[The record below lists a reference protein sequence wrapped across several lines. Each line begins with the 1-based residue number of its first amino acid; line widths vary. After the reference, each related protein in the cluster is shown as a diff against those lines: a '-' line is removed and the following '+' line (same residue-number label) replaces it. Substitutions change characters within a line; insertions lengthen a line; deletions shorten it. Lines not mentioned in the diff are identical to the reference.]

1 MVGVRR
7 TADSSRAPATQ
18 ALAEGRRRAAG
29 TRRPAAG
36 RSAVLAL
43 QRRAGNQAVNALMAA
58 KRKAPGEQAVSDMDS
73 ALREMRSDDPAIDKV
88 ETGLKAAKD
97 AGVSVDLEG
106 QKPPASALAVVKTGF
121 GPGSVAAKKAKPPPK
136 AVPKV
141 SPVGKAGAAAAKK
154 AATKGKQAVKKG
166 EGGKGPIPGGAAGGA
181 VDSATAAPAQA
192 PVSGEKL
199 LEPPVPPTPV
209 RPEDDPAFA
218 SVTNAVGG
226 AAAAKKAHPTAAS
239 KAAEAQEAALAP
251 PDDLAGQAKASKV
264 DTMDAQQQGAFDK
277 KAFISAVKVA
287 IEAKSPKTLEEADEF
302 KESGKAGEVKDDVR
316 GLVGQGKQEQAQD
329 IEDATAAAPDTS
341 TAVPKP
347 VTPMGAE
354 QPGTAPQVPAE
365 GAAPKAAPA
374 EQVNLQAGKHEA
386 DQEMA
391 DAGVTEKQLAESKEP
406 SFEQAADDKRAAAEH
421 ADSAPAQYREQEQQV
436 VEQGKAE
443 ASAETATGMAG
454 MQSSQVAALAGLAGD
469 KEATKSKDEQKR
481 AAVTAKIQSI
491 YAATETEVKQILD
504 GIDPKVEAEFE
515 KGEAA
520 ARAAFEAYVAV
531 KMTVY
536 KADRYGGWLGGFKW
550 AKDKL
555 LGMPSKVNEFYEAG
569 RELYLQKM
577 NGVIERVA
585 NIVGGDLSRAKK
597 RIAAGKAE
605 ISAYVKSLPADL
617 RKVGS
622 QASAE
627 IGERFSQL
635 ESDVSNKQQAMVDT
649 LASKYTE
656 ARKGLDERV
665 EAMQAENRG
674 LVDKAIGAIKGVINT
689 IRELTAMLRGALARA
704 SGVIGKIIEAPGKF
718 LDNLIAGVKGGIT
731 KFKDN
736 ILDHLRKGLM
746 SWLFGALAAGGI
758 EMPESFNLKGIIQLL
773 ASIFGLTWA
782 NIRRRVTKR
791 IGERAMGVVEKG
803 VGIFQVMATEG
814 IGGLWR
820 MFLEKIGDVK
830 EMIMEQAKDF
840 VVTQIIKAG
849 ITWLIGLLNPAAAFI
864 KACKLIYDIIMF
876 FVNNARRIVQF
887 VTTVIDS
894 VVDIVRGNVSG
905 VVTKIES
912 VLSQMVP
919 IIISFLASVLGL
931 SGIGDK
937 IRQIVKKL
945 QRPVNK
951 ALDFIVK
958 KGLKL
963 AGPLIRGVKGIGR
976 RVKGRIESGKAWAKG
991 KARAGA
997 ERLGAARDRMLGIT
1011 WRQDFTAN
1019 GERHSVYT
1027 KRRRPGEVFV
1037 ASEEQQAAAAVPT
1050 PRVRSLS
1057 TRFSAFAQRG
1067 EVDAA
1072 RRVFADLVEAT
1083 KQRFLRERVPGMAEE
1098 VPQKPPGDSKVGTR
1112 GFHGEKPSSNR
1123 AGHPLYWLESEHV
1136 IPFALGK
1143 SLWRA
1148 LRLHPPSRGEAPDKG
1163 QTTIMIYERAAR
1175 FKTAPDNAMSTAF
1188 RGRIEGSSEVA
1199 KIARLRTTGAVG
1211 LPDKDAEDALA
1222 WVMSFME
1229 AARSDAV
1236 ARTEA
1241 AIDTEHAMVAPGSS
1255 AANGARRGEQ
1265 SRRPKDGE
1273 VAKAAEAQYD
1283 QVVDFVRQ
1291 AVYQRETG
1299 HISLGQATVS
1309 TLQMLPQVGPTLART
1324 IYEWGQQHGGYS
1336 SVDDLLHVRGI
1347 GPSRLERIRPL
1358 VRP

>member
-73 ALREMRSDDPAIDKV
+73 ALREIRSDDPAIDKV

-154 AATKGKQAVKKG
+154 AAAAKGKQAVKKG
-166 EGGKGPIPGGAAGGA
+166 EGGRGPTPGGAAGGA
-181 VDSATAAPAQA
+181 VDRAAAAPAQA

-239 KAAEAQEAALAP
+239 KAAEAQQAALAP
-251 PDDLAGQAKASKV
+251 ADDLAGQAKASKV
-264 DTMDAQQQGAFDK
+264 DTMDAQQQGSFDK
-277 KAFISAVKVA
+277 KAFIAAVKVA

-329 IEDATAAAPDTS
+329 VEAATAAAPDTS

-354 QPGTAPQVPAE
+354 QPGTARQVPAE

-406 SFEQAADDKRAAAEH
+406 SFEQAAVDKRAAAEH

-436 VEQGKAE
+436 IEQGKAE

-491 YAATETEVKQILD
+491 YAATETDVKQILD

-656 ARKGLDERV
+656 SRKGLDERI

-689 IRELTAMLRGALARA
+689 IRELAAMLRGALARA

-905 VVTKIES
+905 VVNKIES
-912 VLSQMVP
+912 ALSQMVP

-951 ALDFIVK
+951 ALDFIIK

-963 AGPLIRGVKGIGR
+963 AGPIIRGIKGIGG
-976 RVKGRIESGKAWAKG
+976 RVKGRIEAGKAWVQG
-991 KARAGA
+991 KAEAGGRWARERFAPRKGRHDVSA
-997 ERLGAARDRMLGIT
+997 ERRGATPHAKLDVERPFSMGGAGHTLSAKVISGRLQFRMASGGFAKLENRIDNLKDQLARARDDALPSNVKGLQSSLDAIKLTLDKAYSIWFSSVHHSEPKYTAAVERQINELVVEAAGQLGDIG
-1011 WRQDFTAN
+1011 RKHGLKALSLF
-1019 GERHSVYT
+1019 GH
-1027 KRRRPGEVFV
+1027 
-1037 ASEEQQAAAAVPT
+1037 ASEWVTAELTLALPYRGKNFRPKVYGGYGIATTTRAVLSVG
-1050 PRVRSLS
+1050 PRSTNSASLS
-1057 TRFSAFAQRG
+1057 LLVRRSSRTRARIY
-1067 EVDAA
+1067 VPYA
-1072 RRVFADLVEAT
+1072 RRSAPTRIADSGSRWIAS
-1083 KQRFLRERVPGMAEE
+1083 LR
-1098 VPQKPPGDSKVGTR
+1098 
-1112 GFHGEKPSSNR
+1112 
-1123 AGHPLYWLESEHV
+1123 W
-1136 IPFALGK
+1136 
-1143 SLWRA
+1143 
-1148 LRLHPPSRGEAPDKG
+1148 
-1163 QTTIMIYERAAR
+1163 
-1175 FKTAPDNAMSTAF
+1175 
-1188 RGRIEGSSEVA
+1188 
-1199 KIARLRTTGAVG
+1199 
-1211 LPDKDAEDALA
+1211 
-1222 WVMSFME
+1222 
-1229 AARSDAV
+1229 
-1236 ARTEA
+1236 
-1241 AIDTEHAMVAPGSS
+1241 
-1255 AANGARRGEQ
+1255 
-1265 SRRPKDGE
+1265 
-1273 VAKAAEAQYD
+1273 
-1283 QVVDFVRQ
+1283 
-1291 AVYQRETG
+1291 
-1299 HISLGQATVS
+1299 
-1309 TLQMLPQVGPTLART
+1309 
-1324 IYEWGQQHGGYS
+1324 
-1336 SVDDLLHVRGI
+1336 
-1347 GPSRLERIRPL
+1347 
-1358 VRP
+1358 

>member
-1 MVGVRR
+1 VG
-7 TADSSRAPATQ
+7 SR
-18 ALAEGRRRAAG
+18 
-29 TRRPAAG
+29 
-36 RSAVLAL
+36 AVLAL
-43 QRRAGNQAVNALMAA
+43 QRRAGNQAVTALMAA
-58 KRKAPGEQAVSDMDS
+58 KQKAPSEQAVSDMDS
-73 ALREMRSDDPAIDKV
+73 ALREIRSDDPVIDKV
-88 ETGLKAAKD
+88 EVGLKAAKD
-97 AGVSVDLEG
+97 AGVPVDLEG

-141 SPVGKAGAAAAKK
+141 SPVGKAGSAPTKKTAA
-154 AATKGKQAVKKG
+154 KGKQAAKKG
-166 EGGKGPIPGGAAGGA
+166 EGGKGPTPGGSGGGA
-181 VDSATAAPAQA
+181 VAPG

-264 DTMDAQQQGAFDK
+264 DTMDAQQQGSFDK
-277 KAFISAVKVA
+277 KAFIAAVKAA
-287 IEAKSPKTLEEADEF
+287 IEAKSPKTLEEADKY
-302 KESGKAGEVKDDVR
+302 KESGKAAEVKTDVQ
-316 GLVGQGKQEQAQD
+316 GLVGQGKEEQSKD
-329 IEDATAAAPDTS
+329 IEDATTAAPDTS

-347 VTPMGAE
+347 VKPMGPE
-354 QPGTAPQVPAE
+354 QAGSQASVPAQ
-365 GAAPKAAPA
+365 GAVPKPAPG

-386 DQEMA
+386 NQEMA
-391 DAGVTEKQLAESKEP
+391 EAGVTDKQLAESKEP
-406 SFEQAADDKRAAAEH
+406 AFEQAVADKKTAAEH
-421 ADSAPAQYREQEQQV
+421 ADKAPAEYREQEQQV
-436 VEQGKAE
+436 LEQSKAE
-443 ASAETATGMAG
+443 ASAETVAGLSG
-454 MQSSQVAALAGLAGD
+454 MQSSQVAALGGLAGD

-481 AAVTAKIQSI
+481 AAVTAKIQGI
-491 YAATETEVKQILD
+491 YAATEADVKQILD
-504 GIDPKVEAEFE
+504 GIDPKVEAAFE
-515 KGEAA
+515 TGEAS
-520 ARAAFEAYVAV
+520 ARSAFEAYVDR
-531 KMTVY
+531 KMRAY

-577 NGVIERVA
+577 DGVIERVA
-585 NIVGGDLSRAKK
+585 TIVGGYLTKAKK

-605 ISAYVKSLPADL
+605 MSAYVKSLPADL

-635 ESDVSNKQQAMVDT
+635 ESDVNNKQQAMVDS
-649 LASKYTE
+649 LATKYTE
-656 ARKGLDERV
+656 ARKGLDERIQ
-665 EAMQAENRG
+665 AMQAENRG
-674 LVDKAIGAIKGVINT
+674 LVDKVVGAIKGVINT

-905 VVTKIES
+905 VVNKIES

-951 ALDFIVK
+951 ALDFVIN

-963 AGPLIRGVKGIGR
+963 AGPIIRGIKGIGR
-976 RVKGRIESGKAWAKG
+976 RVKAKFEAGKAWAKG
-991 KARAGA
+991 KARTGA
-997 ERLGAARDRMLGIT
+997 EGLRAARDRMLGIT
-1011 WRQDFTAN
+1011 WRQEFTAN
-1019 GERHSVYT
+1019 SERHSVYT
-1027 KRRRPGEVFV
+1027 KKRRPGQVFV
-1037 ASEEQQAAAAVPT
+1037 ASQEQPAASAVPT
-1050 PRVRSLS
+1050 ARVRSLS
-1057 TRFSAFAQRG
+1057 STFATLAQRG

-1072 RRVFADLVEAT
+1072 RRVFGDLVEAT
-1083 KQRFLRERVPGMAEE
+1083 KQRFLRQPVPGLAEDA
-1098 VPQKPPGDSKVGTR
+1098 VGPPPGGNKVATS

-1123 AGHPLYWLESEHV
+1123 AGHPLFWLESEHV

-1148 LRLHPPSRGEAPDKG
+1148 LRLPPPGRGEPPDKG

-1175 FKTAPDNAMSTAF
+1175 FKTDPDNAMSAAF
-1188 RGRIEGSSEVA
+1188 RGRIEGSREVA
-1199 KIARLRTTGAVG
+1199 RIARLRTTGAVG
-1211 LPDKDAEDALA
+1211 LADKDAEDALA
-1222 WVMSFME
+1222 WVLSFME
-1229 AARSDAV
+1229 AARQDAV
-1236 ARTEA
+1236 ARTAA
-1241 AIDTEHAMVAPGSS
+1241 AIDTEHSMVAPGAS
-1255 AANGARRGEQ
+1255 AANGARRGEGAPKP
-1265 SRRPKDGE
+1265 SRGQVDD
-1273 VAKAAEAQYD
+1273 AAGAQYD

-1291 AVYQRETG
+1291 ATSQRESG
-1299 HISLGQATVS
+1299 HISLGHATVA
-1309 TLQMLPQVGPTLART
+1309 TLQVLPGVGPSLARR
-1324 IYEWGQQHGGYS
+1324 IYEWGQQHGGFAK
-1336 SVDDLLHVRGI
+1336 VDDLLQVRGI
-1347 GPSRLERIRPL
+1347 GEGTLERLRPL